1 MKFNHMSYK
10 KCICV
15 YGEEESFD
23 SNTRDGA
30 LYGTL

>member
-1 MKFNHMSYK
+1 MKFNLTNTK